1 MLKVIPTYGPS
12 LYDESILSK
21 VMEIADVVRINLSHQ
36 GPVEGV
42 ESFNKLTKYGKPIM
56 LDTSGPE
63 VRLRS
68 EDEIKLK
75 KGDKFEIGNESSFK
89 FYFDHDMSNVL
100 KVGDFVYFDDG
111 IVSTKLIEI
120 KGKNMIFET
129 LNDVVLKNKK
139 RVNLKGKC
147 FDCHILKEND
157 KIILEG
163 TTPEYVAL
171 SYTRNAEDVIEA
183 KKFTKGKIIA
193 KIENYEGIKN
203 FNEIIKV
210 ADGVMVAR
218 GDLGVEI
225 PHEEVPI
232 VQKMLI
238 RVANEYGKPSIVA
251 TQVLTSMVENNLP
264 TRAEVNDIANAA
276 LDGADAIMLSNET
289 AVGKFPIEA
298 LMEVKKVG
306 ANIAPYVEST
316 IKMNSPSLEF
326 DVTSDILSKTV
337 YLISKNKHVD
347 KIVVLSRTGYS
358 VRLISRFKHSKEII
372 AITTDPRV
380 AKEVNLLY
388 GVKSLVWEHPK
399 VKLIETAAELCLAKE
414 LINEED
420 TIVFVAGL
428 KTVKPHLTNLIEIH
442 EMKDFLQY
450 KNELKTFVEKV
461 K

>member
-1 MLKVIPTYGPS
+1 MLRVIPTYGPS
-12 LYDESILSK
+12 LYDDSILKK
-21 VMEIADVVRINLSHQ
+21 VMEIADVIRINLSHQ
-36 GPVEGV
+36 GPEEGV
-42 ESFNKLTKYGKPIM
+42 ETFNKLNAYGKPIM

-68 EDEIKLK
+68 EDKLDVK
-75 KGDKFEIGNESSFK
+75 KGEKFEIGNDSKSK

-100 KVGDFVYFDDG
+100 VPGDLVYFDEG
-111 IVSTKLIEI
+111 LTSTKLIEI
-120 KGKNMIFET
+120 KGKVMVFESLDDIT
-129 LNDVVLKNKK
+129 LKNKK

-157 KIILEG
+157 KIILKG
-163 TTPEYVAL
+163 TDPEYVAL
-171 SYTRNAEDVIEA
+171 SYTRNAADVIEA
-183 KKFTKGKIIA
+183 KKFTKAKIIA
-193 KIENYEGIKN
+193 KIENYDGIKN

-232 VQKMLI
+232 IQKMLI
-238 RVANEYGKPSIVA
+238 RVANEFGKPSIVA
-251 TQVLTSMVENNLP
+251 TQVLTSMIENNSP

-289 AVGKFPIEA
+289 AVGKYPVEA
-298 LMEVKKVG
+298 VLEVKKVSK
-306 ANIAPYVEST
+306 NVAPYVEST
-316 IKMNSPSLEF
+316 IKMNAPPLEF

-347 KIVVLSRTGYS
+347 KIVVISRTGYS
-358 VRLISRFKHSKEII
+358 VRLISRFKNSKEII

-388 GVKSLVWEHPK
+388 GVKSIVWEHPK
-399 VKLIETAAELCLAKE
+399 NKLIENAAMLCLDKG
-414 LINEED
+414 LIDKED
-420 TIVFVAGL
+420 TVVFVAGV
-428 KTVKPHLTNLIEIH
+428 KTVKSHLTNLIEIH
-442 EMKDFLQY
+442 EMKDMLQF
-450 KNELKTFVEKV
+450 KNEQNTFIEDN
-461 K
+461 

>member
-12 LYDESILSK
+12 IYDDSILSK
-21 VMEIADVVRINLSHQ
+21 VMEVADVIRINLSHQ
-36 GPVEGV
+36 GPQEGID
-42 ESFNKLTKYGKPIM
+42 SFNRLNAFGKPIM

-68 EDEIKLK
+68 DNQIDIK
-75 KGDKFEIGNESSFK
+75 KGEKFEIGNDSSFK
-89 FYFDHDMSNVL
+89 FYFDHDMSKVL
-100 KVGDFVYFDDG
+100 VPGDLVYFDDG
-111 IVSTKLIEI
+111 LSSTKLIEI
-120 KGKNMIFET
+120 KGKNMIFEALDNIT
-129 LNDVVLKNKK
+129 LKNKK
-139 RVNLKGKC
+139 RVNLKGKS
-147 FDCHILKEND
+147 FDCYILKEND
-157 KIILEG
+157 IVILES

-171 SYTRNAEDVIEA
+171 SYTRNAQDVLDA
-183 KKFTKGKIIA
+183 KKHTKAKIIA
-193 KIENYEGIKN
+193 KIENYDGIKN

-251 TQVLTSMVENNLP
+251 TQVLTSMVENNSP

-298 LMEVKKVG
+298 MMEVKKVSK
-306 ANIAPYVEST
+306 NIAPYVEST
-316 IKMNSPSLEF
+316 IKLKSNSLEF

-372 AITTDPRV
+372 AITTDPVV

-388 GVKSLVWEHPK
+388 GVKSVVWEHPK
-399 VKLIETAAELCLAKE
+399 NKLIESAANICLEKN
-414 LINEED
+414 LISEED
-420 TIVFVAGL
+420 TVVFVAGL

-442 EMKDFLQY
+442 EIKDMLQY
-450 KNELKTFVEKV
+450 RKEQNAFVEKE
-461 K
+461 